1 MLHPQLLQLL
11 VHHHT
16 GPSLHF
22 QGAIDKK
29 RQKVVSYV
37 QGFQECLSSV
47 AALSGMVLRNFKGS
61 MSFFYPFS
69 AKRPVNPLTSK
80 I

>member
-1 MLHPQLLQLL
+1 MLHPQLLQLS

-29 RQKVVSYV
+29 GQKVVSYV
-37 QGFQECLSSV
+37 QGFQECVSSV
-47 AALSGMVLRNFKGS
+47 AALSGMVLRNFKDGCL
-61 MSFFYPFS
+61 SFI
-69 AKRPVNPLTSK
+69 PLVLKGLLTL
-80 I
+80 